1 MLTDAEAITFCTLC
15 LFIIKKLESLLP
27 KNMTED
33 AIKKVMGEVCNLMPE
48 HYKDQCDD
56 FINKY
61 GVEIVEFLLSSAAPH
76 TICTLL
82 HLCLFNEQPVPGL
95 SLLLYS

>member
-1 MLTDAEAITFCTLC
+1 LNPVCTLC

-27 KNMTED
+27 KNMTE
-33 AIKKVMGEVCNLMPE
+33 KLMGEVCDLIPKR
-48 HYKDQCDD
+48 YKEQCDD
-56 FINKY
+56 FIDKY

-82 HLCLFNEQPVPGL
+82 HLLVSGCT
-95 SLLLYS
+95 SD